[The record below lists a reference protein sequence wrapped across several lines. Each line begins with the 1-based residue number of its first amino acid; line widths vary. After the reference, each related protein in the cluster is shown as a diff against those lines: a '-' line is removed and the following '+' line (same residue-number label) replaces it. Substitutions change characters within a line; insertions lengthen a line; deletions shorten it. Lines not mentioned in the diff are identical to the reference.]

1 MFLQSCEGIF
11 SPLLS
16 YFGSCSVTFRLSGG

>member
-11 SPLLS
+11 SPLLG
-16 YFGSCSVTFRLSGG
+16 YFGSCSVAFGLSGG